1 MKVSD
6 KFLMDLKRSGYPA
19 GFDVG
24 VGLGQARINDATLGR
39 CVFAVGA
46 GELRAVNQEF
56 RSNNDFAA
64 LKSGFDQVAFGN
76 AGQGT
81 QPNGQRHLTF
91 AVYFYYR
98 GHGPNRLTI
107 KSRTF
112 QLPWVA

>member
-1 MKVSD
+1 MKVGD
-6 KFLMDLKRSGYPA
+6 KFLMDLKRSGYPT

-76 AGQGT
+76 AS
-81 QPNGQRHLTF
+81 QRT
-91 AVYFYYR
+91 
-98 GHGPNRLTI
+98 
-107 KSRTF
+107 
-112 QLPWVA
+112 